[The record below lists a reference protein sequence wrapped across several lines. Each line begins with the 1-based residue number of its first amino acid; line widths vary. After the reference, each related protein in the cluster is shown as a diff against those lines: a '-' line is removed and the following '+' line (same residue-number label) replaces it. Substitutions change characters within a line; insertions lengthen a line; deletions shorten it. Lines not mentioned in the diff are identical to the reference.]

1 MQIKLSDII
10 GNDLAK
16 QRLTRMLEKGRVGN
30 SLLFAG
36 PDGVG
41 KGLFAQALA
50 SSILSADDPTG
61 AHRIKL
67 AAGSHPDLKIYRP
80 EKKIGVH
87 SIDTMRQFSADVYLA
102 PYEAKH
108 KVFIIYDAD
117 RMLPTSANALLKTF
131 EEPSWDSVIILISS
145 KPETL
150 LDTVQSRCRT
160 IHFEPI
166 ETPLIA
172 EFLQSKNKTKE
183 EAEQLAI
190 RANGSIAQALRLAEH
205 GENQNRSRLLKILA
219 AGGFSTY
226 NSLIDCVK
234 EISSDLDQIK
244 AQIEADAREELTPSS
259 DIELSAVQIGQIE
272 QEVEGI
278 VAMKTLD
285 EATELFNIILGW
297 FRDLHLLHVNG
308 NPELLIH
315 PDYHEALIQRLQQG
329 NLPALESIES
339 AISDTK
345 LSLERSTTFNICLEN
360 LFLQLRLV

>member
-1 MQIKLSDII
+1 
-10 GNDLAK
+10 
-16 QRLTRMLEKGRVGN
+16 MLEKGRVGN

-50 SSILSADDPTG
+50 TAILCTDDPKG
-61 AHRIKL
+61 AHRTKI

-80 EKKIGVH
+80 EKKIGIH
-87 SIDTMRQFSADVYLA
+87 SIDTMRQFSADVYLS
-102 PYEAKH
+102 PFEAKH

-131 EEPSWDSVIILISS
+131 EEPSWDTVIILISS

-160 IHFEPI
+160 VHFEPI

-172 EFLQSKNKTKE
+172 QFLQSKNKSKE
-183 EAEQLAI
+183 EAEQLAL

-205 GENQNRSRLLKILA
+205 GENPNRARLLNMLS
-219 AGGFSTY
+219 AGGFRTY
-226 NSLIDCVK
+226 KDLVDCVK
-234 EISSDLDQIK
+234 EISTDLDQIK
-244 AQIEADAREELTPSS
+244 KQLEEDAREELTPNIN
-259 DIELSAVQIGQIE
+259 IELTAVQIAQIE

-285 EATELFNIILGW
+285 EATELFNVILGW
-297 FRDLHLLHVNG
+297 FRDLHLLHCNG
-308 NPELLIH
+308 NPQLLIH
-315 PDYHEALIQRLQQG
+315 PDYHEPLIQRLQQG
-329 NLPALESIES
+329 HLPTLESIEA
-339 AISDTK
+339 AIVDAK

-360 LFLQLRLV
+360 LFLQLNLI